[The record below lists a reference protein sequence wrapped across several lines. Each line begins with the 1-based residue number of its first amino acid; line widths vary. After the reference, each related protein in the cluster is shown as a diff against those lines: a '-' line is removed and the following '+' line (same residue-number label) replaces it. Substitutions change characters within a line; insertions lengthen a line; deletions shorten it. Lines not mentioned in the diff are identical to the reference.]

1 MAIPYYTG
9 QTTPSLLIENL
20 NYKEDAEQTPEGKKD
35 MPGFAFYVEYYL
47 RSFITNID
55 EINLGKTTEVSYMQ
69 TDFPLYYISKL
80 NTLDYSINVFFN
92 LHDVDYEGTEDSK
105 KGSETFSIKG
115 SLIEERIAYKMKRE
129 EEGSK
134 PNLDE
139 SPIVGIYDPALK
151 AGQVYFSVNNLKNLV
166 SSVKDKKPT
175 LYLSIEKT
183 NNVNYKNF
191 RLELTAFQE
200 NSNIPITEKIYQYGK
215 IYDKKTVNF
224 YKLKVDNS
232 VTGYMSFQFAKNN
245 SNFAFAISNEPN
257 KKNNSK
263 YEDYK
268 ETKSAGKMLIT
279 FKKPQDKD

>member
-1 MAIPYYTG
+1 MKTFDKELSPNPSTIQLFSIYNEKTLKLNFITQKGLFINIVSLYGSAKLKLQSTDDEYSLRGRDDRLALAIPYYTG

-80 NTLDYSINVFFN
+80 NTLYYSINVFFN

-166 SSVKDKKPT
+166 ASIKDKKPT

-183 NNVNYKNF
+183 NN
-191 RLELTAFQE
+191 
-200 NSNIPITEKIYQYGK
+200 
-215 IYDKKTVNF
+215 
-224 YKLKVDNS
+224 
-232 VTGYMSFQFAKNN
+232 
-245 SNFAFAISNEPN
+245 AIIFFS
-257 KKNNSK
+257 
-263 YEDYK
+263 
-268 ETKSAGKMLIT
+268 
-279 FKKPQDKD
+279 